1 MSNRNYENPV
11 VDDSAEIVEDT
22 PVTEVVEEVAEI
34 FGVVTDCL
42 RLNIREEPTK
52 DSAVVTI
59 LTCLDELKIDL
70 DNSTD
75 DWYAVCTASGVGG
88 FCMKKFVAVRQ

>member
-22 PVTEVVEEVAEI
+22 PVTETVEEVAEV

-52 DSAVVTI
+52 DSPVAAIV
-59 LTCLDELKIDL
+59 TCLDELKIDPE
-70 DNSTD
+70 NSTD
-75 DWYAVCTASGVGG
+75 DWYAVGRSSLPE
-88 FCMKKFVAVRQ
+88 